1 MRFCWS
7 TLQVKNLE
15 ESISFYEE
23 VVGLKVERRFK
34 AGPATKIAFLGEGET
49 KIELIEDKNK
59 GEIDVGSDISWGFE
73 VNSVDE
79 MIEFLREKRIE
90 ILSGPIQPNEH
101 SRFFFIKDP
110 NGMRIQFFENVKP

>member
-1 MRFCWS
+1 
-7 TLQVKNLE
+7 
-15 ESISFYEE
+15 
-23 VVGLKVERRFK
+23 
-34 AGPATKIAFLGEGET
+34 LGEGET